1 MKAFK
6 TMLKTEFKLSLRGM
20 DMIIF
25 SIGLPLV
32 VALILGIIYGDKPA
46 FDGADFTFMEQSTG
60 AVAAIGI
67 CASGVMGLPI
77 VLSDYRHKKILK
89 RYRVT
94 PVSPGLLMAV
104 QVVINFIYSLAS
116 LAVVCAVS
124 FLFFG
129 ISFKGS
135 VVGFLGSFL
144 LVTVSIFSIGMMIAA
159 ISKDIKTSNVL
170 CSVFYFPML
179 IFSGA
184 TLPYEV
190 MPTALQKIADFMP
203 LTQGIKLLKGTF
215 IGLQLDNILT
225 PIIVMSVLA
234 VVCVFLSIKFFRW
247 E

>member
-6 TMLKTEFKLSLRGM
+6 TMLKTEFRLSLRGM

-25 SIGLPLV
+25 SVGLPLV
-32 VALILGIIYGDKPA
+32 VAVILGIIYGDKPA
-46 FDGADFTFMEQSTG
+46 FEGAGYTFMEQSAG
-60 AVAAIGI
+60 ASASVGI
-67 CASGVMGLPI
+67 CAAGVMGLPI
-77 VLSDYRHKKILK
+77 VLSDYRHRKILK

-94 PVSPGLLMAV
+94 PVSPAMLMAV
-104 QVVINFIYSLAS
+104 QVVINFIYALAS
-116 LAVVCAVS
+116 LAVVFAAS

-129 ISFKGS
+129 VTFKGS
-135 VVGFLGSFL
+135 VIGFIGSFL

-159 ISKDIKTSNVL
+159 VSKDIKTSNVL

-190 MPTALQKIADFMP
+190 MPPALQKVSDFMP

-215 IGLQLDNILT
+215 IGLPLDNILV
-225 PIIVMSVLA
+225 PMIVMVVLSVI
-234 VVCVFLSIKFFRW
+234 CVFLSIRFFKW